1 MSKKIAVF
9 PGSFDPITL
18 GHVAIIEKAYSL
30 FDEIV
35 IAIGENSGKQTYFSL
50 EERIKHLAAVFTD
63 FSKVKITSYKGLTVD
78 FCNDLKA
85 DFLIRGLRDGKD
97 FDYEKSIAIMNFQM
111 NHGIE
116 TVFFMTNAEYSAIN
130 SYIVRDIL
138 KNGGDASP
146 FLPKELLPLL

>member
-50 EERIKHLAAVFTD
+50 EERMEHLAAVFAD
-63 FSKVKITSYKGLTVD
+63 FSKVKIKSYKGLTVD

>member
-50 EERIKHLAAVFTD
+50 EERMKHLAAVFTD